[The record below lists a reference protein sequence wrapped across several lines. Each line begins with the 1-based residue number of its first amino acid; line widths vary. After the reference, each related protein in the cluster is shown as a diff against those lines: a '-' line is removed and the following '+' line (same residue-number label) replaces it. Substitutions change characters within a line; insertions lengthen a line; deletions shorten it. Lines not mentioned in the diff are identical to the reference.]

1 MKSIVNKI
9 VGWYVAII
17 LKIVSRVMQH
27 LVNIRGEHIQSLDFA
42 NAPIS
47 VLGGDMLPAN
57 YNPDDLRSR
66 VRAIHDTSD
75 ALKEAGQVGIIKKV
89 WPTAPT
95 HEILLDQKIIDVL
108 NKEPIDYWEERRKL
122 AKSKVMRQK
131 LGNIKEVNEAI
142 DQLVDYGQYDQ
153 ACRLD
158 DLLHKVMF
166 PKKAKII
173 KKPIKDRGIRLSTKQ
188 AAKKSRSPKR
198 K

>member
-66 VRAIHDTSD
+66 VRAVPWI
-75 ALKEAGQVGIIKKV
+75 G
-89 WPTAPT
+89 PAPT

-142 DQLVDYGQYDQ
+142 DQLIDYGQYDQ